1 MLNVAR
7 EDARGQVSC
16 DETAASE
23 SGGRGARPRARHTA
37 IIIKMRWVLGQC
49 KYAHDAG
56 CALLSVDGQR
66 SVLVPNERIGSR
78 RKHDGGDTTAA
89 VLHALEAVG
98 ASLDDVVV
106 SCANNHHNR
115 IEPFERRLPWSV
127 ELGLYPRSGL
137 AKENLLPTTPRYEY
151 AVSSSWSRIA
161 ATHVRS
167 TFTKR

>member
-1 MLNVAR
+1 
-7 EDARGQVSC
+7 
-16 DETAASE
+16 
-23 SGGRGARPRARHTA
+23 
-37 IIIKMRWVLGQC
+37 MRWVLGQC

-66 SVLVPNERIGSR
+66 SVLVPNERIGNR

>member
-1 MLNVAR
+1 MGERAR
-7 EDARGQVSC
+7 ASETSETTCEDA
-16 DETAASE
+16 
-23 SGGRGARPRARHTA
+23 A
-37 IIIKMRWVLGQC
+37 IFIKMRWVLGQC

-151 AVSSSWSRIA
+151 TVSSSWSRIA